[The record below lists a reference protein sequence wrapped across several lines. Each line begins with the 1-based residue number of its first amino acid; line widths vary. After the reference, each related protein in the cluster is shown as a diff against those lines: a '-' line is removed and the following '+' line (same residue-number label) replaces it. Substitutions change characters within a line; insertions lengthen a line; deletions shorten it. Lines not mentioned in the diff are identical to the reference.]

1 MTRGYVIQANNEL
14 ELYQAELLCN
24 SIKIKNK
31 DASVSLIT
39 HLKVETELFDHVV
52 EYPFYYNMNTRQ
64 NDWQLYWASP
74 YEYTIAIDCKSLV
87 FESHDNLWDYLIEN
101 HSVCLPTSVLDFRDN
116 VLEYKQLKKYQE
128 EYKLNIVCS
137 NLFYF
142 DKSEESVQYFK
153 MLDPICHHWRNAE
166 QSLFQ
171 KQHTNKKYYP
181 DLIHTIVANSIPF
194 DVFPYFENL
203 LSYID
208 MRVTWQ
214 DGVLPIGESWTDI
227 LSVWSTDLA
236 KIKLQNYSIN
246 KTIYYHEDTF
256 YNEQIANDFRNYR
269 ETIYK

>member
-1 MTRGYVIQANNEL
+1 M
-14 ELYQAELLCN
+14 
-24 SIKIKNK
+24 
-31 DASVSLIT
+31 
-39 HLKVETELFDHVV
+39 FDHVV

-128 EYKLNIVCS
+128 EYKLNIACS

-153 MLDPICHHWRNAE
+153 MLDPICHHWRDAE

-194 DVFPYFENL
+194 DVFPYIKHDSFPLYVHRDAIFDPN
-203 LSYID
+203 D
-208 MRVTWQ
+208 T
-214 DGVLPIGESWTDI
+214 DGFD
-227 LSVWSTDLA
+227 A
-236 KIKLQNYSIN
+236 MIN
-246 KTIYYHEDTF
+246 ALKTI
-256 YNEQIANDFRNYR
+256 NDYILYRNNYLKKLLELFRKVPPCLLLR
-269 ETIYK
+269 D